1 MLCSSNR
8 HRRSKEIILARNNYK
23 FAKRGREIAKKKK
36 KEEKLQRKQAK
47 NNPEAGETP
56 EPTEEDGPEAT
67 ESES

>member
-1 MLCSSNR
+1 M
-8 HRRSKEIILARNNYK
+8 ARNNYK

-36 KEEKLQRKQAK
+36 KEEKLQRKLAR